1 MEITLK
7 KQLETDNLF
16 YKNMVEMLS
25 KDKTKNQQ
33 KLEKYQEL
41 YQLTE
46 KYLGICNKRGR
57 F

>member
-25 KDKTKNQQ
+25 KDKNKNQQ
-33 KLEKYQEL
+33 MLEKYQEL